1 MRVAVDVDNVL
12 CNTTVEI
19 INFINERLP
28 DVELKMSDIISY
40 WIEDALPSQYD
51 WIVPLAFEQSSVWKK
66 VKLIDGAAEILEK
79 LYNSGVEVY
88 FATATTAENF
98 KKKIGFL
105 ERSFPFFPK
114 GYVKEHAISIKHKQ
128 ILDVD
133 YLIDDYADNL
143 TGQRRYRSI
152 CFDYPWNR
160 ELKDNG
166 DTIRRVY
173 NWNMIYDIIMED
185 LNGKV

>member
-1 MRVAVDVDNVL
+1 MRIAIDVDNVL
-12 CNTTVEI
+12 VNTTECVI
-19 INFINERLP
+19 DYVNERLP
-28 DVELKMSDIISY
+28 FVNLKMEDITTY
-40 WIEDALPSQYD
+40 WMENALPPEYQ
-51 WIVPLAFEQSSVWKK
+51 WIIPAAFDDKKMWKN
-66 VKLIDGAAEILEK
+66 VALIENASAVLEK
-79 LYNSGVEVY
+79 MYNDGIEFY

-105 ERSFPFFPK
+105 ERSFPFLPK
-114 GYVKEHAISIKHKQ
+114 GYVREHAISIKHKQ

-152 CFDYPWNR
+152 VYDYPWNR

-185 LNGKV
+185 LNGKA

>member
-1 MRVAVDVDNVL
+1 MRVAVDVDNVI
-12 CNTTVEI
+12 CGTTIEI

-28 DVELKMSDIISY
+28 NINLTMEDLISY
-40 WIEDALPSQYD
+40 WIEDALPPQYE
-51 WIVPLAFEQSSVWKK
+51 WIVSLAFEQSCVWKK
-66 VKLIDGAAEILEK
+66 VKIIEGAAENLEK
-79 LYNSGVEVY
+79 LYNDGVELY

-98 KKKIGFL
+98 KKKISFL

-114 GYVKEHAISIKHKQ
+114 GYVKEHAISIKCKQ

-143 TGQRRYRSI
+143 IGPRRYKSI
-152 CFDYPWNR
+152 VYDYPWNR

-173 NWNMIYDIIMED
+173 NWNMAYDIIKED
-185 LNGKV
+185 LNGKT